1 MKFECS
7 AQELLA
13 GLINATRALSPR
25 PAMQILEGVLLNAQ
39 EDEVELMCSDG
50 SLSIKSRI
58 KANVSDPGQVV
69 LPGRLLTEIVRKL
82 PEGTVHFSMNDRMVV
97 TIRCCQS
104 RSTITGMSPA
114 DFPQMKDLINT
125 HALHF
130 PQKRLRDMI
139 SKVTFA
145 IALQES
151 RQALTG
157 CLMEVTSD
165 ELRLVGLDGFR
176 LALQRM
182 HDQFVLPDG
191 VDKVTA
197 IIPGRVM
204 NEIAHIM
211 EDDDGMATFH
221 LDSTHLMAVMGNTT
235 LVTSLLAGEYIN
247 YRQILPTSWLT
258 RVTVK
263 RRELQDAIERASLM
277 AKEGKNNLI
286 RMKATQ
292 DNLKI
297 TSMSELGDVLED
309 LDAHLEGEDIEIA
322 FNARYISDVIKNVDE
337 DCCTL
342 CMNTNVSPCVIS
354 PLEGDSYLYLVRVQ
368 LKIRFELCARRPRG
382 FRAFFAKGQNDAPH
396 RRRIYGIQ

>member
-7 AQELLA
+7 AQELLN
-13 GLINATRALSPR
+13 GLVNATRALSSR
-25 PAMQILEGVLLNAQ
+25 PAMQILEGVLLRAGD
-39 EDEVELMCSDG
+39 DEVELMCSDG
-50 SLSIKSRI
+50 SLSIKSQVQ
-58 KANVSDPGQVV
+58 ANVSVPGEVV

-82 PEGTVHFSMNDRMVV
+82 PEGTVAFSMNEKLVV

-104 RSTITGMSPA
+104 RSTITGMPSA
-114 DFPQMKDLINT
+114 EFPQMKDLVNT

-130 PQKRLRDMI
+130 PQKKLRDMI

-157 CLMEVTSD
+157 CLMEVTRD

-182 HDQFVLPDG
+182 HDNFVLPDG
-191 VDKVTA
+191 VDKVSA

-211 EDDDGMATFH
+211 EDDDSMATFH
-221 LDSTHLMAVMGNTT
+221 LDNTHMMAVMGKTT

-247 YRQILPTSWLT
+247 YRQILPTAWLT

-263 RRELQDAIERASLM
+263 RKELQDAIERASLM

-292 DNLKI
+292 NNLRI
-297 TSMSELGDVLED
+297 TSMSELGDVLEE

-322 FNARYISDVIKNVDE
+322 FNSRYISDVIKNVDE

-354 PLEGDSYLYLVRVQ
+354 PMEGDSYLYLVLPVRVY
-368 LKIRFELCARRPRG
+368 
-382 FRAFFAKGQNDAPH
+382 N
-396 RRRIYGIQ
+396 

>member
-7 AQELLA
+7 AQELLN
-13 GLINATRALSPR
+13 GLVNATRALSSR
-25 PAMQILEGVLLNAQ
+25 PAMQILEGVLLRAGD
-39 EDEVELMCSDG
+39 DEVELMCSDG
-50 SLSIKSRI
+50 SLSIKSQVQ
-58 KANVSDPGQVV
+58 ANVSVPGEVV

-82 PEGTVHFSMNDRMVV
+82 PEGTVAFSMNEKLVV

-104 RSTITGMSPA
+104 RSTITGMPSA
-114 DFPQMKDLINT
+114 EFPQMKDLVNT

-130 PQKRLRDMI
+130 PQKKLRDMI

-157 CLMEVTSD
+157 CLMEVTAD

-182 HDQFVLPDG
+182 HDNFVLPDG
-191 VDKVTA
+191 VEKVSA

-211 EDDDGMATFH
+211 EDDDSMATFH
-221 LDSTHLMAVMGNTT
+221 LDNTHMMVVMGKTT

-247 YRQILPTSWLT
+247 YRQILPTAWLT

-263 RRELQDAIERASLM
+263 RKELQDAIERASLM

-292 DNLKI
+292 NNLRI
-297 TSMSELGDVLED
+297 TSMSELGDVLEE

-322 FNARYISDVIKNVDE
+322 FNSRYISDVIKNVDE

-354 PLEGDSYLYLVRVQ
+354 PMDGDSYLYLVLPVRVY
-368 LKIRFELCARRPRG
+368 
-382 FRAFFAKGQNDAPH
+382 N
-396 RRRIYGIQ
+396 

>member
-7 AQELLA
+7 AQELLY
-13 GLINATRALSPR
+13 GLVNATRALSSR
-25 PAMQILEGVLLNAQ
+25 PAVQILEGVLLRAEENG
-39 EDEVELMCSDG
+39 VYLMCSDG
-50 SLSIKSRI
+50 SLSIKARVQ
-58 KANVSDPGQVV
+58 ADVSQEGEVV
-69 LPGRLLTEIVRKL
+69 LPGKLLTEIVRKL
-82 PEGTVHFSMNDRMVV
+82 PEGTVTFTMNEKLVV
-97 TIRCCQS
+97 TVRCCQS
-104 RSTITGMSPA
+104 RSTIAGAATNE
-114 DFPQMKDLINT
+114 FPQMKDLVHT

-139 SKVTFA
+139 NKVTFA

-157 CLMEVTSD
+157 CLMEVTRD

-176 LALQRM
+176 LALQRL

-191 VDKVTA
+191 TEQITA

-204 NEIAHIM
+204 GEIAHIM
-211 EDDDGMATFH
+211 DSDDEMATFH
-221 LDSTHLMAVMGNTT
+221 LDSTHLMAVIGNTT

-247 YRQILPTSWLT
+247 YRQILPTAWLS

-263 RRELQDAIERASLM
+263 RKELQDAIERASLM

-286 RMKATQ
+286 RMKASQ
-292 DNLKI
+292 DNLRI
-297 TSMSELGDVLED
+297 TSMSELGDVLEE

-337 DCCTL
+337 ECCTL

-354 PLEGDSYLYLVRVQ
+354 PLEGDSYLYLVLPVRVY
-368 LKIRFELCARRPRG
+368 
-382 FRAFFAKGQNDAPH
+382 N
-396 RRRIYGIQ
+396 

>member
-7 AQELLA
+7 AQE
-13 GLINATRALSPR
+13 LINATRALSPR
-25 PAMQILEGVLLNAQ
+25 PAMQILEGVLLSAQ

-50 SLSIKSRI
+50 SLSIKSRV
-58 KANVSDPGQVV
+58 KASVSDPGQVV

-114 DFPQMKDLINT
+114 DFPQMKDLTNT

-176 LALQRM
+176 L
-182 HDQFVLPDG
+182 VLPDG

-221 LDSTHLMAVMGNTT
+221 LDSTHLMAVMGDTT

-337 DCCTL
+337 ECCTL

-354 PLEGDSYLYLVRVQ
+354 PLEGDSYLYLVLPVRVY
-368 LKIRFELCARRPRG
+368 
-382 FRAFFAKGQNDAPH
+382 N
-396 RRRIYGIQ
+396 

>member
-7 AQELLA
+7 AQELFN
-13 GLINATRALSPR
+13 GLVNATRALSSR
-25 PAMQILEGVLLNAQ
+25 PAMQILEGVLLRAGD
-39 EDEVELMCSDG
+39 DEVELMCSDG
-50 SLSIKSRI
+50 SLSIKSQVQ
-58 KANVSDPGQVV
+58 ANVSVPGEVV

-82 PEGTVHFSMNDRMVV
+82 PEGTVAFSMNEKLVV

-104 RSTITGMSPA
+104 RSTITGMPSA
-114 DFPQMKDLINT
+114 EFPQMKDLVNT

-130 PQKRLRDMI
+130 PQKKLRDMI

-157 CLMEVTSD
+157 CLMEVTGD

-182 HDQFVLPDG
+182 HDNFVLPDG
-191 VDKVTA
+191 VEKVSA

-211 EDDDGMATFH
+211 EDDDSMATFH
-221 LDSTHLMAVMGNTT
+221 LDNTHMMVVMGKTT

-247 YRQILPTSWLT
+247 YRQILPTAWLT

-263 RRELQDAIERASLM
+263 RKELQDAIERASLM

-292 DNLKI
+292 NNLRI
-297 TSMSELGDVLED
+297 TSMSELGDVLEE

-322 FNARYISDVIKNVDE
+322 FNSRYISDVIKNVDE

-354 PLEGDSYLYLVRVQ
+354 PMDGDSYLYLVLPVRVY
-368 LKIRFELCARRPRG
+368 
-382 FRAFFAKGQNDAPH
+382 N
-396 RRRIYGIQ
+396 

>member
-1 MKFECS
+1 
-7 AQELLA
+7 
-13 GLINATRALSPR
+13 
-25 PAMQILEGVLLNAQ
+25 
-39 EDEVELMCSDG
+39 
-50 SLSIKSRI
+50 
-58 KANVSDPGQVV
+58 
-69 LPGRLLTEIVRKL
+69 
-82 PEGTVHFSMNDRMVV
+82 MNDRMVV

-114 DFPQMKDLINT
+114 EFPQMKDLINT

-157 CLMEVTSD
+157 CLMEVTGD

-221 LDSTHLMAVMGNTT
+221 LDSTHLMAVMGDTT

-354 PLEGDSYLYLVRVQ
+354 PLEGDSYLYLVLPVRVY
-368 LKIRFELCARRPRG
+368 
-382 FRAFFAKGQNDAPH
+382 N
-396 RRRIYGIQ
+396 

>member
-1 MKFECS
+1 
-7 AQELLA
+7 
-13 GLINATRALSPR
+13 
-25 PAMQILEGVLLNAQ
+25 
-39 EDEVELMCSDG
+39 
-50 SLSIKSRI
+50 
-58 KANVSDPGQVV
+58 
-69 LPGRLLTEIVRKL
+69 
-82 PEGTVHFSMNDRMVV
+82 
-97 TIRCCQS
+97 
-104 RSTITGMSPA
+104 
-114 DFPQMKDLINT
+114 
-125 HALHF
+125 
-130 PQKRLRDMI
+130 MI

-221 LDSTHLMAVMGNTT
+221 LDSTHLMAVMGDTT

-337 DCCTL
+337 ECCTL

-354 PLEGDSYLYLVRVQ
+354 PLEGDNYLYLVLPVRVY
-368 LKIRFELCARRPRG
+368 
-382 FRAFFAKGQNDAPH
+382 N
-396 RRRIYGIQ
+396 

>member
-7 AQELLA
+7 AQDLVY
-13 GLINATRALSPR
+13 GLVNATRALSAR
-25 PAMQILEGVLLNAQ
+25 PAMQILEGVLVRTE
-39 EDEVELMCSDG
+39 EDGVNLLCSDG
-50 SLSIKSRI
+50 SLSIRSFVKADI
-58 KANVSDPGQVV
+58 KEAGEVV

-82 PEGTVHFSMNDRMVV
+82 PEGIASFSMNDNMAVS
-97 TIRCCQS
+97 IRCGQS
-104 RSTITGMSPA
+104 RSTITGMA
-114 DFPQMKDLINT
+114 VDEFPEMKDLINT

-130 PQKRLRDMI
+130 PQKKLRDMI

-145 IALQES
+145 IAIQES

-157 CLMEVTSD
+157 CLMEVTKE
-165 ELRLVGLDGFR
+165 ELRLIGLDGFR

-182 HDQFVLPDG
+182 HDTFVLPEGKDE
-191 VDKVTA
+191 VKA

-204 NEIAHIM
+204 NELTHIM
-211 EDDDGMATFH
+211 DDDNGMCTFH
-221 LDSTHLMAVMGNTT
+221 IDSTHLMAVIGNTT

-247 YRQILPTSWLT
+247 YRQILPTAWLS

-263 RRELQDAIERASLM
+263 RKELQDSIERASLM

-292 DNLKI
+292 NNLKI
-297 TSMSELGDVLED
+297 TSNSEMGDVLED

-337 DCCTL
+337 ECCTL
-342 CMNTNVSPCVIS
+342 CMNTSVSPCVIC
-354 PLEGDSYLYLVRVQ
+354 PLDGDSYLYLVLPVRVY
-368 LKIRFELCARRPRG
+368 
-382 FRAFFAKGQNDAPH
+382 N
-396 RRRIYGIQ
+396 

>member
-7 AQELLA
+7 AQELFS
-13 GLINATRALSPR
+13 GLVNATRALSAR
-25 PAMQILEGVLLNAQ
+25 PAMQILEGVLLRTA

-50 SLSIKSRI
+50 SLSIRSRV
-58 KANVSDPGQVV
+58 KASIETPGEVV
-69 LPGRLLTEIVRKL
+69 LPGKLLTEIVRKL
-82 PEGTVHFSMNDRMVV
+82 PEGSVSFSMNDKMVV
-97 TIRCCQS
+97 IIRCCQS
-104 RSTITGMSPA
+104 RSTVTGMSA
-114 DFPQMKDLINT
+114 AEFPQMKDLIHT

-130 PQKRLRDMI
+130 PQKQLRDMI

-157 CLMEVTSD
+157 CLMEVTAD

-182 HDQFVLPDG
+182 HDSFVLPDG
-191 VDKVTA
+191 TDKISA

-204 NEIAHIM
+204 NEMAHIM
-211 EDDDGMATFH
+211 DDDEGMATFH
-221 LDSTHLMAVMGNTT
+221 LDQTHMMAVIGSTT

-247 YRQILPTSWLT
+247 YRQILPTAWLS

-292 DNLKI
+292 NNLRI
-297 TSMSELGDVLED
+297 TSMSELGDVLEE

-342 CMNTNVSPCVIS
+342 CMNTNVSPCVIC
-354 PLEGDSYLYLVRVQ
+354 PLEGDSYLYLVLPVRVY
-368 LKIRFELCARRPRG
+368 
-382 FRAFFAKGQNDAPH
+382 N
-396 RRRIYGIQ
+396 

>member
-1 MKFECS
+1 
-7 AQELLA
+7 
-13 GLINATRALSPR
+13 
-25 PAMQILEGVLLNAQ
+25 
-39 EDEVELMCSDG
+39 
-50 SLSIKSRI
+50 
-58 KANVSDPGQVV
+58 
-69 LPGRLLTEIVRKL
+69 
-82 PEGTVHFSMNDRMVV
+82 
-97 TIRCCQS
+97 
-104 RSTITGMSPA
+104 
-114 DFPQMKDLINT
+114 MKDLTNT

-221 LDSTHLMAVMGNTT
+221 LDSTHLMAVMGDTT

-337 DCCTL
+337 ECCTL

-354 PLEGDSYLYLVRVQ
+354 PLEGDSYLYLVLPVRVY
-368 LKIRFELCARRPRG
+368 
-382 FRAFFAKGQNDAPH
+382 N
-396 RRRIYGIQ
+396 